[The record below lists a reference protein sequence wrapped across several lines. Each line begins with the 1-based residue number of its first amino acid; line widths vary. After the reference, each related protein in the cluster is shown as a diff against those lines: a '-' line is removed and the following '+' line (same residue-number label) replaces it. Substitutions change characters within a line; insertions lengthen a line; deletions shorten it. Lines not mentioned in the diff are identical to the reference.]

1 MFSSTHLGEVMET
14 TCPQCKSRFRLT
26 EKQLSQAFGKVSC
39 GECGNVF
46 NAMTDLQNYEGALPL
61 DYFARQAEEDEFL
74 QESSLSISAIDVD
87 VDVDDDD
94 DADTDADTDAE
105 TVFVERRQV
114 SLHEAMYGSERRSL
128 FALGPLGWFVG
139 ILLLA
144 AVGIAQ
150 TIYYQR
156 YQLIEKPRYQQQ
168 VLNLCQVLPC
178 AETSFSSIEQIRL
191 LERNI
196 FTHPVAT
203 NALMVTGSFVN
214 QAPFAQKLPDLLISL
229 FDVQGK
235 LIANRLFSPPEYLLD
250 DKNRG
255 IVKPELPVQFRLE
268 IVDPGTDALT
278 YEFEFF

>member
-14 TCPQCKSRFRLT
+14 TCPQCKSRFRLN
-26 EKQLSQAFGKVSC
+26 EKQLSQAFGKVCC

-46 NAMTDLQNYEGALPL
+46 NAMIDLQNYEGALPP
-61 DYFARQAEEDEFL
+61 DYFARQAEDDEIL
-74 QESSLSISAIDVD
+74 QESSLSISAIDA
-87 VDVDDDD
+87 
-94 DADTDADTDAE
+94 DADAE
-105 TVFVERRQV
+105 TEFVERRQV

-128 FALGPLGWFVG
+128 FTLGPFGWFVG

-255 IVKPELPVQFRLE
+255 VVKPELPVQFRLE